1 MNTSLNSSHKQ
12 RIKKKNRS
20 KKNATKESVTLTP
33 QCANE
38 IARMH
43 IMIQQRHAKAE
54 QSCRLGEQPSSRC
67 SSIDAEDIFSL
78 SKWSQKYPD
87 DAPLETRR
95 KSGEPVRRRRFS
107 VSRSSHVKE
116 PASLLSTDKD
126 APKDAPVIERKGWFQ
141 RRCSEGESG
150 NESEEAIIYALQDC
164 EDNDNINLLS
174 NQSLSDDPYDAKA
187 SRQRRRGSLY
197 ELFDGLRASADVRRL
212 SIASMTT
219 ITTSNR
225 TFPGSETVITDNEG
239 FSLSSANDKEIVV
252 VE

>member
-1 MNTSLNSSHKQ
+1 MNTSLNSAHKQ

-20 KKNATKESVTLTP
+20 KKNASKESVTLTP

-54 QSCRLGEQPSSRC
+54 QSCRLGEQPSSRR

-78 SKWSQKYPD
+78 FKWSQTYPD
-87 DAPLETRR
+87 DAPVETRR
-95 KSGEPVRRRRFS
+95 KSGEPVRCRRFS
-107 VSRSSHVKE
+107 LSPSSHLKE
-116 PASLLSTDKD
+116 PSSLLFTDKD
-126 APKDAPVIERKGWFQ
+126 APKDAPVTERKGWFQ
-141 RRCSEGESG
+141 RRYSEGESG
-150 NESEEAIIYALQDC
+150 NESEEAIIQDC

-174 NQSLSDDPYDAKA
+174 NQSSSDDPYDVKA

-197 ELFDGLRASADVRRL
+197 ELFDGLQASADVRRL

-239 FSLSSANDKEIVV
+239 FSLSSANDKEKVV